1 MTPYVTLSIVNNSQA
16 NGTASGLADDAIYL
30 FLTQE
35 TLNQAWRMDP
45 ATGVAS
51 PMPALGTLAP
61 AFTLAGLKAAGGAIQ
76 LDASV
81 PLPSARLYFSSSPD
95 AVTAPNSKISGP
107 TASTADFFYDF
118 VEVSLTCTAAN
129 PPAHA
134 APDNLNLDCTQVDQL
149 GIPFTLQVTPRDPSF
164 GAGSGIVATL
174 DRQTLVADYK
184 AMAVGPLAPF
194 ADCVYPGGSDA
205 STPYRL
211 LNPGDVINGQ
221 LRAASLQGT
230 LAVSGAPGAWQA
242 SFSITGPGTPAPTN
256 GGLVVGMPVS
266 GPLMPA
272 GATVGSLPG
281 APSGN
286 TVVVTSASSAASNPF
301 TASTSP
307 VELFFLTP
315 PTTALA
321 TWFDAAI
328 DNFFAWCKKNPG
340 LLQIEQNNNGN
351 HLYTGNLVQVGGII
365 DISGNSNTYTVL
377 QFTGG
382 NGEAYNL
389 YYPFFST
396 NSAAGKTTPFG
407 ADVPPPP
414 AWWTPLKGLM
424 YYAPPSMMVFGAS
437 GVFADNTQQPL
448 TAPNTS
454 AVLGAIENVIVTALG
469 RGYATT
475 WKFLQGGI
483 TPGNPATTATVS
495 LSGGATTAGLV
506 DGMDMASFQIANI
519 PMTASIPAGAP
530 VGSFSVS
537 SPQAILPT
545 TPDLL
550 TFSQFYPAGGTWS
563 AFANFL
569 HAGHAGALG
578 ARGRQAGRRGR
589 RQVAGTARLAGQRG
603 LVLVRLEFA
612 LGGVVDK
619 QPLGQR
625 GLVVEHVDQEAQGA
639 QVVAETVEDAGRA
652 GLLFVGVG
660 LEHALDQ
667 LAHVRHRQRGLVQL
681 QHGQHALH
689 LRQLPRHHGQQLGV
703 LGCAEKQVQR
713 FFQRGEGRVQL
724 AHHAAHG
731 LLVVDALVELLHP
744 RFERLRLA
752 ALARAFEP
760 LGEPRRARPQLGVV
774 GIEIVEHGFQVEHG
788 GGEFQRQ
795 FGAGRLAGADRAFN
809 HAPHGA
815 RQRSLGGC
823 SLTSESVTR
832 LNWSVSAL
840 NLPRSPGGRRRTRF
854 PWPRLMRLRAW
865 AIRAGAKRPNCSDS

>member
-569 HAGHAGALG
+569 HNPAVTIDGRAYALPFDDQG
-578 ARGRQAGRRGR
+578 GFSSDLNAATS
-589 RQVAGTARLAGQRG
+589 VASPAS
-603 LVLVRLEFA
+603 VLVT
-612 LGGVVDK
+612 LG
-619 QPLGQR
+619 PWAP
-625 GLVVEHVDQEAQGA
+625 EA
-639 QVVAETVEDAGRA
+639 
-652 GLLFVGVG
+652 
-660 LEHALDQ
+660 
-667 LAHVRHRQRGLVQL
+667 
-681 QHGQHALH
+681 
-689 LRQLPRHHGQQLGV
+689 
-703 LGCAEKQVQR
+703 
-713 FFQRGEGRVQL
+713 
-724 AHHAAHG
+724 
-731 LLVVDALVELLHP
+731 
-744 RFERLRLA
+744 
-752 ALARAFEP
+752 
-760 LGEPRRARPQLGVV
+760 ARPAVV
-774 GIEIVEHGFQVEHG
+774 GGDKLPVRLVWQASADYRFIFLLYYDTSGEYTMMQITVQ
-788 GGEFQRQ
+788 GGEFSGGYTPPVALQSAAETIDMNLVAV
-795 FGAGRLAGADRAFN
+795 GAPYNWGLWCNIHVPGFDFEGNAFEFSTQYN
-809 HAPHGA
+809 NPPPD
-815 RQRSLGGC
+815 
-823 SLTSESVTR
+823 TV
-832 LNWSVSAL
+832 W
-840 NLPRSPGGRRRTRF
+840 
-854 PWPRLMRLRAW
+854 
-865 AIRAGAKRPNCSDS
+865 D

>member
-1 MTPYVTLSIVNNSQA
+1 M
-16 NGTASGLADDAIYL
+16 
-30 FLTQE
+30 
-35 TLNQAWRMDP
+35 
-45 ATGVAS
+45 
-51 PMPALGTLAP
+51 
-61 AFTLAGLKAAGGAIQ
+61 
-76 LDASV
+76 
-81 PLPSARLYFSSSPD
+81 
-95 AVTAPNSKISGP
+95 TAPNGKISGP

-194 ADCVYPGGSDA
+194 ADCVYPEGSDA

-211 LNPGDVINGQ
+211 LNPSDVINGQ

-230 LAVSGAPGAWQA
+230 LAASGTPGAWQA
-242 SFSITGPGTPAPTN
+242 SFSITGPGSPAPTN

-266 GPLMPA
+266 GPSMPA

-286 TVVVTSASSAASNPF
+286 TVVISSASSAASNPF

-307 VELFFLTP
+307 VELFFVTP

-328 DNFFAWCKKNPG
+328 DNFAWCKKNPG

-396 NSAAGKTTPFG
+396 NSAAGKATPFG

-414 AWWTPLKGLM
+414 AWWTPLKGLA
-424 YYAPPSMMVFGAS
+424 YYQPPSAMVFGAS

-448 TAPNTS
+448 TAPNSS

-469 RGYATT
+469 RGYATS

-495 LSGGATTAGLV
+495 LSSGATTAGLV

-563 AFANFL
+563 AFADFL
-569 HAGHAGALG
+569 HDPAVTIGGRAYALPFDDQG
-578 ARGRQAGRRGR
+578 GFSSDLNAATS
-589 RQVAGTARLAGQRG
+589 VASPAS
-603 LVLVRLEFA
+603 VLVT
-612 LGGVVDK
+612 LGPWAPGSVTPAVV
-619 QPLGQR
+619 G
-625 GLVVEHVDQEAQGA
+625 G
-639 QVVAETVEDAGRA
+639 
-652 GLLFVGVG
+652 
-660 LEHALDQ
+660 DQ
-667 LAHVRHRQRGLVQL
+667 LPVRLVWQASADYRFTFLLYYDASGEYTTMQITVQGGQFSGGGYTPPVALQSATETIDMKLVAVGAPYNWGLWCNIHVPG
-681 QHGQHALH
+681 
-689 LRQLPRHHGQQLGV
+689 
-703 LGCAEKQVQR
+703 
-713 FFQRGEGRVQL
+713 FDFEGN
-724 AHHAAHG
+724 
-731 LLVVDALVELLHP
+731 
-744 RFERLRLA
+744 
-752 ALARAFEP
+752 AFEFSTQYNNP
-760 LGEPRRARPQLGVV
+760 PPDTVW
-774 GIEIVEHGFQVEHG
+774 
-788 GGEFQRQ
+788 
-795 FGAGRLAGADRAFN
+795 D
-809 HAPHGA
+809 
-815 RQRSLGGC
+815 
-823 SLTSESVTR
+823 
-832 LNWSVSAL
+832 
-840 NLPRSPGGRRRTRF
+840 
-854 PWPRLMRLRAW
+854 
-865 AIRAGAKRPNCSDS
+865 